1 MLVLG
6 NMLALNIHFNNETVN
21 QKFFKIGKRFIAIY
35 SQFDNK
41 TAKIAG
47 IKWASSLLP

>member
-1 MLVLG
+1 MLVLE
-6 NMLALNIHFNNETVN
+6 NMLALNIHLNNETVN

-47 IKWASSLLP
+47 IKWASSVLL